1 MFTGG
6 FVVSY
11 VWQDTQQNLPRTDR
25 SEQFPREALEDWTWS
40 GDMVDQL
47 AIELWDKYGRE
58 HALVLIKTEPDPAD
72 AKKVIYSKD
81 TDIKSGEKLAS
92 FITVHNG
99 ASWCKF
105 PCDRGVVTLL
115 KGPVLM
121 EKMLHTM
128 VNKDCMVRVMQF
140 GPHVESVKTYKA
152 MLMQL
157 YPPPPTCRGGFM
169 TEATNQ
175 SVMVALKRKHG
186 ATYGDCEAGY
196 WSWAADLLRATNNH
210 TLTEDMI
217 NQALMDGVLRLFQ
230 QQSIMAVDHAAQVTC
245 DGMRVTELVIDDLIE
260 DVEGLKMLINRKIDK
275 TLQDL
280 WQQKRIATA
289 RVTGQGAGR

>member
-1 MFTGG
+1 MVPPHFRAGPAPLPSSTPALPLAPVTNRRDARVDHDRERDRDRPTAPGAVSTDKYTIMFTGG

-11 VWQDTQQNLPRTDR
+11 VRQDTQQNLPRTDQ
-25 SEQFPREALEDWTWS
+25 SEQFPHEALEDWTWS
-40 GDMVDQL
+40 GDTVDQL

-81 TDIKSGEKLAS
+81 TDIKLGEKLAS

-105 PCDRGVVTLL
+105 LCNRGVVTLS
-115 KGPVLM
+115 KGPVLT

-128 VNKDCMVRVMQF
+128 VNKDCMVCVMWF
-140 GPHVESVKTYKA
+140 GPHIESVKTYKA

-157 YPPPPTCRGGFM
+157 YLPLPTCHSGFAM
-169 TEATNQ
+169 EATNQ
-175 SVMVALKRKHG
+175 SVMAALKRKHG

-196 WSWAADLLRATNNH
+196 QLWAADLLRATNNH

-217 NQALMDGVLRLFQ
+217 NQAPMDGVL
-230 QQSIMAVDHAAQVTC
+230 
-245 DGMRVTELVIDDLIE
+245 
-260 DVEGLKMLINRKIDK
+260 
-275 TLQDL
+275 
-280 WQQKRIATA
+280 
-289 RVTGQGAGR
+289 